1 MYSYLVLSM
10 SLVLVSIL
18 ILFRLRIKLNQPR
31 IFAILGFILLCL
43 MLVFDTYL
51 TRMPIVLYNE
61 SLILQIRLGTI
72 PLEDFGYLIAV
83 ILLTPSLFEYFHDEK
98 K

>member
-1 MYSYLVLSM
+1 
-10 SLVLVSIL
+10 
-18 ILFRLRIKLNQPR
+18 
-31 IFAILGFILLCL
+31 
-43 MLVFDTYL
+43 
-51 TRMPIVLYNE
+51 MPIVLYNE